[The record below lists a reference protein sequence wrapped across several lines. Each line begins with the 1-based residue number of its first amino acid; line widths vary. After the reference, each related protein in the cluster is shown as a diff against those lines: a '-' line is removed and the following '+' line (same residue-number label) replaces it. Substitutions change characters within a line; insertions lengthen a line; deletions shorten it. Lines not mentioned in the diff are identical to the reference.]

1 MTDKA
6 KATLVI
12 DELIARLNEISPANG
27 YFHSLPKPVMD
38 DDPSLYFDQHTA
50 LPCMGI
56 RNISDRVTTQSRTA
70 TNQTR
75 TVEIVAYV
83 ERQPDGRA
91 NQDKLLQDIYRT
103 IFRPESLKLN
113 GLVVEIEAGVAQLDD
128 VELGTKILPIYLP
141 ITLTYNTLNWR

>member
-6 KATLVI
+6 KVTQVV
-12 DELIARLNEISPANG
+12 DELIVRLNDINPDNG
-27 YFHSLPKPVMD
+27 FFNSLPAPVMD
-38 DDPSLYFDQHTA
+38 DDPALYFDEHTK

-56 RNISDRVTTQSRTA
+56 RNISDRITSQSRGA
-70 TNQTR
+70 TNQIR

-103 IFRPESLKLN
+103 VFRPESLKFD
-113 GLVVEIEAGVAQLDD
+113 GLIVEIEAGEAQLDD
-128 VELGTKILPIYLP
+128 VELGTKIIPIYLP